1 MVDHIPEMKGGYL
14 PVPEEPGIGI
24 DVIPDL
30 EEKFPFR
37 PHKVMTRLNLD
48 GSICDQ

>member
-1 MVDHIPEMKGGYL
+1 MKCGGKAAK
-14 PVPEEPGIGI
+14 
-24 DVIPDL
+24 IPDL